1 MTDQNPQA
9 FIDALKQQI
18 ANAPDGIDTSPLEKA
33 IAALEAAEPSSPID
47 DDRVKIWFLLDRSG
61 SMGHLVEDVIG
72 GFNQFV
78 TEQAAKPGKARLT
91 AVQFDG
97 TDPFEVIFDA
107 HRVTRVPALTSTIYQ
122 PRGVTPLYDA
132 IGLLIA
138 RADDRIVDRNT
149 RNRPVEDQ
157 LVIVFTDGLEN
168 ASREFDRAQVFD
180 LIKDRTDQHWTF
192 VFMGANQDS
201 YGEGHK
207 MGLVDGNVQD
217 YDATGESVAHAFV
230 SMSRASGEYR
240 DKSRVRR
247 HADKDQFFGGLKEA
261 EEALRRKKNR

>member
-1 MTDQNPQA
+1 MADPTLQA
-9 FIDALKQQI
+9 LIDGLKQQI
-18 ANAPDGIDTSPLEKA
+18 ANAPEGLDTSALEKA
-33 IAALEAAEPSSPID
+33 VAALKAADLSSTIED
-47 DDRVKIWFLLDRSG
+47 ERVKIWFLLDRSG
-61 SMGHLVEDVIG
+61 SMGDVAEDVIG

-107 HRVTRVPALTSTIYQ
+107 HRVTQVPALTSTTYR
-122 PRGVTPLYDA
+122 PRGMTPLYDA
-132 IGLLIA
+132 IGRLIG
-138 RADDRIVDRNT
+138 RADDRIADRKT

-168 ASREFDRAQVFD
+168 ASLEFDRVQVFD
-180 LIKDRTDQHWTF
+180 LIKDRTDQDWTF

-217 YDATGESVAHAFV
+217 YDATGESVAYAFL

-261 EEALRRKKNR
+261 EEALRQKKNR